1 MSESFPATIAATKLG
16 VFSDMS
22 GQFLVRIFLTN
33 RVMPRLFAG
42 KMCISREM
50 PGLYAASNWI
60 YISRCV
66 HLAGCQDKFQPR
78 QRHQNWI
85 SLSRRRGSLQVFLKT
100 CLDNFPAVHMA
111 ANLDIFQ
118 ETGQFLAFNLGIFGK
133 MSGKFIAVFAAAK
146 QDIFAKMLRP
156 LAVKKRGILRE
167 TFGKLPA
174 RLLARKFDVFFD
186 KTTEYFA
193 TKKQVF

>member
-1 MSESFPATIAATKLG
+1 MSRQIPASSAAPKP
-16 VFSDMS
+16 D
-22 GQFLVRIFLTN
+22 IFVKTT
-33 RVMPRLFAG
+33 RQ
-42 KMCISREM
+42 S
-50 PGLYAASNWI
+50 AAKN
-60 YISRCV
+60 
-66 HLAGCQDKFQPR
+66 
-78 QRHQNWI
+78 
-85 SLSRRRGSLQVFLKT
+85 QVFLKT

-156 LAVKKRGILRE
+156 LAVKKLGILRE

-174 RLLARKFDVFFD
+174 RLLARKCDVFFD